1 MGSHSFPS
9 PGDLPHPGIEP
20 ESGTEGRFFTILA
33 TGEALNLSLG
43 TPKEKGASLRT
54 NTTLK
59 LGTLTLISGPCKT

>member
-9 PGDLPHPGIEP
+9 PGDLPHPGIKP

-43 TPKEKGASLRT
+43 TPKEEGASLRT

-59 LGTLTLISGPCKT
+59 LGTLTFISGPCKP